1 MWVCSYALPAYDWQR
16 TCLDS
21 RRSVRPSRLVLGD
34 GDCFR
39 RLLVVLRCKLRRP
52 EAKGQLVDRAGEGK
66 RHLIVVVVHSGAEID
81 ANVEG
86 FISHFQEGDRVC
98 LLPCGNGL
106 AVHLQYAAAALGDA
120 RTVIG
125 VIEHDRVLA
134 RRERLLAYPAV
145 LGEG

>member
-52 EAKGQLVDRAGEGK
+52 EAKGQLVDRAGEGE
-66 RHLIVVVVHSGAEID
+66 RHLIVVVVDSRAEINAD
-81 ANVEG
+81 IEG
-86 FISHFQEGDRVC
+86 LVSYFQESDRVC
-98 LLPCGNGL
+98 LLSRGNGL
-106 AVHLQYAAAALGDA
+106 AVHLKY
-120 RTVIG
+120 T
-125 VIEHDRVLA
+125 
-134 RRERLLAYPAV
+134 
-145 LGEG
+145 